1 MWRFR
6 ILASRFR
13 GQFAGRNA
21 DAELNREIEE
31 HLHSLTDR
39 FVRQGMSPEAAEYAA
54 RRQFG
59 GIRQLRENHRD
70 ARGIPFI
77 ENCVR
82 DLLFS
87 FRLLRRKLAFSL
99 IAISVLAL
107 GIGANTAVY
116 SVAKGVVFAPLSFP
130 KPDRLALI
138 FEADPGERFQPGRH
152 NLSSVRPGTLQ
163 DWREQLRSFET
174 MAAVQD
180 MRATI
185 MDGDR
190 ASVVYGF
197 RVGEGFFETLGVP
210 ARLGRRFT
218 AADYAG
224 DGARII
230 VLADRMWRERYNADR
245 SIIGREIVFDGAAR
259 HVVGVMPPG
268 FLPTAYGN
276 DPQFWIPLRWE
287 PTTKYSFVVWGYTVY
302 ARLKDGLT
310 LAQAQ
315 SEIDAVTAQMRAAHP
330 GDFEA
335 GAIVA
340 PLSGY
345 LFGNH
350 ERLFAL
356 LLVAVG
362 LVLLIACANVANLL
376 LARALERQREFVV
389 RSALGASRAAML
401 RQLLAESLVIAI
413 AGGLLG
419 AALSPLL
426 TRPALVLLPAG
437 NLPRLD
443 QVRIDT
449 GVLMFTMLISIFAG
463 VLFGVVP
470 AIRAGRGDLSLT
482 LRAGGRGSSAARSER
497 RLSDALMVAEIAF
510 SLVLLVGAGLLTR
523 VFMTLLHT
531 DPGFRAAQ
539 SIALR
544 LSIPSYRYGVYEE
557 GGRNLSRQGLYHRV
571 DDAVRSIAGV
581 QVAGLTLKV
590 PILQIWN
597 PDDLSIEGRPPA
609 IRNGEPMIIKRW
621 GIPKHGLISYQ
632 TVSPG
637 YFAAVGIPLV
647 RGRLFDDRDG
657 ADAPISAVVN
667 QATVRKFFPDEDPI
681 GRRIDIDRGTNFLRR
696 MTIVGIIADARLDR
710 MDQQA
715 LPEVFTA
722 MAQLPTADAWIV
734 ARARGDADSIGGAL
748 QKAVHDIDPEIGTV
762 ELITMTNAI
771 GDSLWRER
779 FSALLVGLF
788 AGLAALIAAGGLYAV
803 ISHAV
808 ERRTQEIG
816 VRLALGANSAQ
827 IARTV
832 LAHGFRVTAAGV
844 AVGAFLTLTAGRLLA
859 RQAYQVS
866 DLPWMFAAV
875 TSLLSILTLLACWV
889 PLRRALA
896 VDPVAALR
904 SE

>member
-1 MWRFR
+1 MWRLR
-6 ILASRFR
+6 TLVSRFR
-13 GQFAGRNA
+13 GQFAGRGA

-31 HLHSLTDR
+31 HLRSLADR
-39 FVRQGMSPEAAEYAA
+39 FIRQGMSPEDAVYAA

-59 GIRQLRENHRD
+59 GIPQLRENHRD

-77 ENCVR
+77 EKVVR

-87 FRLLRRKLAFSL
+87 FRLLRKNLAFSL

-116 SVAKGVVFAPLSFP
+116 SVAKGVVFAPLPFP
-130 KPDRLALI
+130 KPDHLVLL
-138 FEADPGERFQPGRH
+138 FEADRGERFQPGRH
-152 NLSSVRPGTLQ
+152 NLVSVRPGIFQ

-174 MAAVQD
+174 MAAVHD

-190 ASVVYGF
+190 AAVVFGF
-197 RVGEGFFETLGVP
+197 RAGEGFFETLRVP
-210 ARLGRRFT
+210 ARLGRHFT
-218 AADYAG
+218 ATDYAAG
-224 DGARII
+224 GGPVI
-230 VLADRMWRERYNADR
+230 VLADRMWRERYNADP
-245 SIIGREIVFDGAAR
+245 SIVGREIVVDGAAHR
-259 HVVGVMPPG
+259 VVGVMPPG
-268 FLPTAYGN
+268 FLPTAFGN

-287 PTTKYSFVVWGYTVY
+287 PAIKYSFVLWGYSVY
-302 ARLKDGLT
+302 ARLKEGLT
-310 LAQAQ
+310 LEQAQ
-315 SEIDAVTAQMRAAHP
+315 SEIEAVATRMRSAHP
-330 GDFEA
+330 RDYDA

-340 PLSGY
+340 PLNGY

-376 LARALERQREFVV
+376 LARALGRQQEFAV
-389 RSALGASRAAML
+389 RAALGASRLAIL
-401 RQLLAESLVIAI
+401 RQMLVESLVIAI

-426 TRPALVLLPAG
+426 MRPALVLLPAG

-463 VLFGVVP
+463 LLFGVVP
-470 AIRAGRGDLSLT
+470 AIRAGGGDLSVT
-482 LRAGGRGSSAARSER
+482 LKAGGRGSSLARSER

-523 VFMTLLHT
+523 AFVKLLHT
-531 DPGFRAAQ
+531 DPGFRPAQ

-544 LSIPSYRYGVYEE
+544 LSIPSYRYGVYDED
-557 GGRNLSRQGLYHRV
+557 GRNLPRQALYNRLEES
-571 DDAVRSIAGV
+571 ARSIAGV
-581 QVAGLTLKV
+581 QVAGVTLKV
-590 PILQIWN
+590 PMLQIWN
-597 PDDLSIEGRPPA
+597 PDDVSIEGRPPE
-609 IRNGEPMIIKRW
+609 IRNGAPMMIQHF
-621 GIPKHGLISYQ
+621 GIPKHGLASYQ

-637 YFAAVGIPLV
+637 YFAAMGIPLV
-647 RGRLFDDRDG
+647 RGRVFDDRDR
-657 ADAPISAVVN
+657 ADAPLSGVVN
-667 QATVRKFFPDEDPI
+667 QAMVRKFFPDEDPI
-681 GRRIDIDRGTNFLRR
+681 GRRIAIDRGTNFLRR
-696 MTIVGIIADARLDR
+696 LTIVGIVGDARLDG
-710 MDQQA
+710 MNQQA

-734 ARARGDADSIGGAL
+734 ARAKGDADSIGGAL
-748 QKAVHDIDPEIGTV
+748 QKAVHGIDPEIGIV
-762 ELITMTNAI
+762 EMITMSNAI

-803 ISHAV
+803 MSHAV
-808 ERRTQEIG
+808 ERRTQEMG
-816 VRLALGANSAQ
+816 VRLALGATSAQ

-832 LAHGFRVTAAGV
+832 LAHGFRVTASGM
-844 AVGAFLTLTAGRLLA
+844 AVGAVLTLTAGRLLA

-875 TSLLSILTLLACWV
+875 AGLLSLLTLVACWI

-904 SE
+904 LE

>member
-13 GQFAGRNA
+13 GQFAGRGA

-31 HLHSLTDR
+31 HLHSLKER

-59 GIRQLRENHRD
+59 GITQLRENHRD
-70 ARGIPFI
+70 ARGMPFI
-77 ENCVR
+77 ENGVR

-87 FRLLRRKLAFSL
+87 LRLLRKNLAFSI

-116 SVAKGVVFAPLSFP
+116 SVAKGVVFAPLPFP
-130 KPDRLALI
+130 KPDRLDLI
-138 FEADPGERFQPGRH
+138 FESDPGERFQLGRH
-152 NLSSVRPGTLQ
+152 NLSSVRPGTFQ
-163 DWREQLRSFET
+163 DWREQLRSFQT
-174 MAAVQD
+174 LAAVQD
-180 MRATI
+180 VRATI
-185 MDGDR
+185 MAGDR
-190 ASVVYGF
+190 ASVSFGF

-210 ARLGRRFT
+210 AHIGRHFT
-218 AADYAG
+218 AADYDAG
-224 DGARII
+224 SGPI
-230 VLADRMWRERYNADR
+230 VVIADRMWRERYNADPAILNR
-245 SIIGREIVFDGAAR
+245 DIVIDGAAH

-268 FLPTAYGN
+268 FLPVAYGN

-287 PTTKYSFVVWGYTVY
+287 PATKYSFVVWGCTVY

-315 SEIDAVTAQMRAAHP
+315 SEVDAVTTHMRAAHP

-340 PLSGY
+340 PLDRY
-345 LFGNH
+345 LFGNY

-376 LARALERQREFVV
+376 LTRALARQREFAM
-389 RSALGASRAAML
+389 RSALGASRAAIL
-401 RQLLAESLVIAI
+401 RQVLAESLVIAI

-443 QVRIDT
+443 QVHIDT
-449 GVLMFTMLISIFAG
+449 GVLAFTMLISIFAG
-463 VLFGVVP
+463 LLFGVVP
-470 AIRAGRGDLSLT
+470 AMRAGRGDLSLT
-482 LRAGGRGSSAARSER
+482 LRAGGRGSSVARSER

-510 SLVLLVGAGLLTR
+510 SLVLLISAGLLTR
-523 VFMTLLHT
+523 TFLKLLST
-531 DPGFRAAQ
+531 DPGFRPEQA
-539 SIALR
+539 IGLR
-544 LSIPSYRYGVYEE
+544 LSVPTYRYGAYEE
-557 GGRNLSRQGLYHRV
+557 GGKNLSRRGLYDRLNES
-571 DDAVRSIAGV
+571 VRSIAGV
-581 QVAGLTLKV
+581 QVSGLTYKV
-590 PILQIWN
+590 PSLQIWN
-597 PDDLSIEGRPPA
+597 PDDLGIEGRPPA
-609 IRNGEPMIIKRW
+609 IHNGEPMILKRW
-621 GIPKHGLISYQ
+621 GIPKHGMISYQ

-637 YFAAVGIPLV
+637 YFPALGIPLV
-647 RGRLFDDRDG
+647 RGRLFDDRDR
-657 ADAPISAVVN
+657 ADAPLSALVN
-667 QATVRKFFPDEDPI
+667 LALARKFFPGEDPI
-681 GRRIDIDRGTNFLRR
+681 GRRIVVDRGTSFLRR
-696 MTIVGIIADARLDR
+696 MTIVGIIGDARLDR
-710 MDQQA
+710 VDQPA
-715 LPEVFTA
+715 LPEVFVA
-722 MAQLPTADAWIV
+722 MAQLPTADTWIV
-734 ARARGDADSIGGAL
+734 ARARGEAGSIGSAL
-748 QKAVHDIDPEIGTV
+748 RKAVHDVDPEIGILEV
-762 ELITMTNAI
+762 ITMSNAI

-808 ERRTQEIG
+808 QRRTQEMG

-832 LAHGFRVTAAGV
+832 LAHGFRVTVSGI
-844 AVGAFLTLTAGRLLA
+844 AVGALLTLTVDRLLA
-859 RQAYQVS
+859 RQAYPVG

-875 TSLLSILTLLACWV
+875 AGFLSILTVLACWV